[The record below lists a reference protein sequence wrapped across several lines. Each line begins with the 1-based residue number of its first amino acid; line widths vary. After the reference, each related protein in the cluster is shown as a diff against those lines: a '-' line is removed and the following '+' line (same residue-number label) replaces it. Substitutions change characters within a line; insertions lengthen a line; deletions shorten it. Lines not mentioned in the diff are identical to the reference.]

1 MKYFKKI
8 WLKYQVKRY
17 ERILLDEGLK
27 KAKEEGKNI
36 QLGIEGKLIINEDPF
51 SRVYLPDNPD
61 EGVDVSPLLAMGAE
75 NNPEEARKYIVY
87 RKMLDRMKHN

>member
-1 MKYFKKI
+1 MKLFKKI
-8 WLKYQVKRY
+8 WLRYQVRKY
-17 ERILLDEGLK
+17 EKFLL
-27 KAKEEGKNI
+27 EEGIREARDKRQNI
-36 QLGIEGKLIINEDPF
+36 HFGIEDKLVINKDPF

-87 RKMLDRMKHN
+87 RKMLDRMKYN